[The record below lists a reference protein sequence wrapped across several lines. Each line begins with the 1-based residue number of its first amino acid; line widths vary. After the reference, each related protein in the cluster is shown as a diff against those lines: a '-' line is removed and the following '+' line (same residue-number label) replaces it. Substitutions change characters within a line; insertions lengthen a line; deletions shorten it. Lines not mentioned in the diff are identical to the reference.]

1 MFLKLLFTRIKKK
14 NKLTRTNRS
23 NRSQRSLAL
32 PCPPNGPRKG
42 RLSCLILDRFS
53 NSNDMKE
60 TTVICSIRAQ
70 FQFDPF
76 SFSSLPF
83 PASARARTY
92 VLSWIW
98 TTPSPS
104 LRVNR
109 QPSVQYVRNVSTRRD
124 PPGVH
129 SQRNELRT
137 RNTRNCGDSRVERKR
152 ERWRGQ
158 YGGNERG
165 SMKDTHPCA
174 CDGLHRVDEKQ
185 GGREISDISADKK
198 VSRLS
203 L

>member
-83 PASARARTY
+83 PSLLPRAREHMYFREYELPPPLACELTG
-92 VLSWIW
+92 
-98 TTPSPS
+98 SPVCS
-104 LRVNR
+104 MCEMF
-109 QPSVQYVRNVSTRRD
+109 QRD
-124 PPGVH
+124 
-129 SQRNELRT
+129 EI
-137 RNTRNCGDSRVERKR
+137 
-152 ERWRGQ
+152 
-158 YGGNERG
+158 
-165 SMKDTHPCA
+165 
-174 CDGLHRVDEKQ
+174 HRVSILK
-185 GGREISDISADKK
+185 GTN
-198 VSRLS
+198 
-203 L
+203 